1 MSVTRVRERGRGV
14 YYEKNKSLEISTCK
28 LVYWVRNDPTNIT
41 STGIEDL
48 KFIRSYNTCQVLPS
62 LNKVFTLLH
71 FTK

>member
-14 YYEKNKSLEISTCK
+14 YYEKIKVWK
-28 LVYWVRNDPTNIT
+28 FRLVYWVRNDPTNIT
-41 STGIEDL
+41 RTGIEDL